1 MFFYA
6 TLRRLMLTVKT
17 FERPLASHPTFTY
30 EPSRLPRKCHV
41 SAFNRQLALPQ
52 RAARGVCN
60 ATTLDRQAVLST
72 QERVIRKVFEPV
84 LTREVSWRAGY
95 TTVCLGSW
103 KLPQPLFD
111 DCRSRRLSYR
121 QCSMGFNSL
130 SSTTSVH
137 MLQSLWYTSSQS

>member
-1 MFFYA
+1 
-6 TLRRLMLTVKT
+6 MLTVKT

-41 SAFNRQLALPQ
+41 SAFNHQLALPQ
-52 RAARGVCN
+52 RPARNATRLGVAN

-84 LTREVSWRAGY
+84 LTREVSCRAGY

-103 KLPQPLFD
+103 KLPQLPFD

-137 MLQSLWYTSSQS
+137 MLQSLRYTSSQS

>member
-1 MFFYA
+1 MIWCYLFFYA

-17 FERPLASHPTFTY
+17 FARPLASHPTFTY

-41 SAFNRQLALPQ
+41 SAFNLQLALPQ
-52 RAARGVCN
+52 RPACNATRLGVAN

-95 TTVCLGSW
+95 TTVCLGS
-103 KLPQPLFD
+103 LDTAATAL
-111 DCRSRRLSYR
+111 
-121 QCSMGFNSL
+121 
-130 SSTTSVH
+130 
-137 MLQSLWYTSSQS
+137 